1 MDGSIALD
9 NFKYS
14 FNLNSP
20 NVRIIGI
27 NIIGSHLANEKSGER
42 ERERERHTQRHRG
55 TDSGCA
61 VYKIE
66 FAL

>member
-42 ERERERHTQRHRG
+42 ERERHTQIHRG